1 MRYAFF
7 PGCSLES
14 TARDYEMSTL
24 AVARAL
30 GIRLEEIP
38 DWTCCG
44 SSPAH
49 ATDEVLAAALPARN
63 LAIAEDMGSDVVVC
77 CAACYGRLA
86 GANLALSSDAKLRA
100 EVASAIGREY
110 SGGVPV
116 RHFLQ
121 VLRDDVGLD
130 EIRDRVENRLDG
142 LKVACYYGC
151 LLTRPRELSI
161 VEEPEDPQLIEDL
174 LSAVGADPIEW
185 PYKTECCGASFS
197 ITRTK
202 TVKRLCADI
211 LRMAKESG
219 AECIAVA
226 CPLCQTNLD
235 LRQADI
241 EKSIGEEFGLP
252 VFYFT
257 QLLGKAFGLSDEALG
272 IGKLMTDPRK
282 VLGVRC

>member
-1 MRYAFF
+1 MKYAFF

-14 TARDYEMSTL
+14 TAQDFHMSTT
-24 AVARAL
+24 AVAKAL
-30 GIRLEEIP
+30 GLKMEELT

-44 SSPAH
+44 STPAH

-63 LAIAEDMGSDVVVC
+63 LITAKEAGQDLVVC

-86 GANLALSSDAKLRA
+86 SANKALEDDENLRA
-100 EVASAIGREY
+100 EVAKVTGQAY
-110 SGGVPV
+110 DGGVRV

-121 VLRDDVGLD
+121 VLKEDVGFA
-130 EIRDRVENRLDG
+130 EIRDRVEKSLNG

-151 LLTRPRELSI
+151 LLTRPKEMSI
-161 VEEPEDPQLIEDL
+161 LDDPEDPQIIEEL

-185 PYKTECCGASFS
+185 PFKTECCGASLS
-197 ITRTK
+197 ITRTD
-202 TVKRLCADI
+202 TVKRLTGEI
-211 LRMAKESG
+211 LKMAKQSG

-235 LRQADI
+235 LRQAEI
-241 EKSIGEEFGLP
+241 EQASGEQIGLP

-257 QLLGKAFGLSDEALG
+257 QLLGRAFGLSDSELG
-272 IGKLMTDPRK
+272 IGKLMTDPARI
-282 VLGVRC
+282 LAR